1 MRSIVCAVA
10 GLALALQV
18 GAAPPS
24 AFAQTEIRIG
34 NLVDTSGPSAA
45 VGRISAAGK
54 ADAIAY
60 VNRAGGINGKR
71 LTAATFDYALQTPRA
86 VAQYRTWRQ
95 EGIVAVQGY
104 REEDAEALAPA
115 AAEDELP
122 YWSAALGAH
131 LTDPQG
137 RGPRASLPAPY
148 SFIALP
154 TYSDGARALVQWAM
168 EDWKRRGRSGKP
180 RYVHM
185 GDNQPLSNS
194 ARSASDDYAREL
206 GFDLVPAIEYP
217 LTGDEGEGPCL
228 SLKLSGATHA
238 YLANNASANVALLRA
253 CRLIGVQV
261 QFLTN
266 AWGLHEPALKLI
278 GQGADGAV
286 MVGGTAPWGAD
297 VPGMKVL
304 LEMSRNSDPSGREY
318 RALPY
323 TRAACAVFYMAEAMK
338 WADQNGGV
346 TRKNIREGMY
356 KRKNWVPFGLN
367 GVCGPASYSDG
378 DHRAVTQ
385 VALLQAQVRSS
396 TDQGDVSELIRT
408 GAMALRPIPPIEIPR
423 RPEWLG
429 W

>member
-10 GLALALQV
+10 VMALALRI
-18 GAAPPS
+18 GTAP
-24 AFAQTEIRIG
+24 ALAQTELRVG
-34 NLVDTSGPSAA
+34 SLTDQSGPGAA
-45 VGRISAAGK
+45 MGRVAAAGK
-54 ADAIAY
+54 SDAAAY

-71 LTAATFDYALQTPRA
+71 LVLDNFDYAGQAARA
-86 VAQYRTWRQ
+86 VARYRTWRQ
-95 EGIVAVQGY
+95 EGVFAVQGY
-104 REEDAEALAPA
+104 REEDADALAPA
-115 AAEDELP
+115 SSEDEMP
-122 YWSAALGAH
+122 FWSMALGAH

-137 RGPRASLPAPY
+137 RGPRSSLPAPY

-185 GDNQPLSNS
+185 GDNTPLANS
-194 ARSASDDYAREL
+194 ARAASDDYAREQ
-206 GFDLVPAIEYP
+206 GFDLVPAIDYP
-217 LTGDEGEGPCL
+217 QAGDEGEGPCL
-228 SLKLSGATHA
+228 ALKLSGATHA
-238 YLANNASANVALLRA
+238 YLANGATANAQLLRA
-253 CRLIGVQV
+253 CRQLGVQV

-266 AWGLHEPALKLI
+266 SWGLHEPAMKLA
-278 GQGADGAV
+278 GQGADGVV

-304 LEMSRNSDPSGREY
+304 QEVSRNSDPSGKEY
-318 RALPY
+318 RPLAY
-323 TRAACAVFYMAEAMK
+323 ARAACGVFYMAEAMK

-367 GVCGPASYSDG
+367 GVCGPANYADN
-378 DHRAVTQ
+378 DHRGVTA
-385 VALLQAQVRSS
+385 VALLMAQVKGP
-396 TDQGDVSELIRT
+396 TDQGDIGELTRAGT
-408 GAMALRPIPPIEIPR
+408 MALRIIPPIEIQR